1 MTVVGRMPAAE
12 RRRQLLDTAIRVFAR
27 TGFHD
32 TTMSQ
37 IAETAGVTKP
47 VLYQHFASKRD
58 LYLAVLE
65 DVGRRMR
72 DAVLEAAG
80 TEGSPRAQVEAG
92 FSAFVRF
99 VVEDRWGFRL
109 LFSGTNRQ
117 DPEFEAVS
125 ARVEQ
130 LMANGIAEL
139 IVVEGMAEEHRQ
151 VLAHGVVGLAE
162 GMARHWLT
170 GASTLGEDELA
181 ADLSAL
187 AWAGLRG
194 LAAPQREP

>member
-1 MTVVGRMPAAE
+1 MTLVGRLPAAE
-12 RRRQLLDTAIRVFAR
+12 RRRQLLDTAIRVFAE

-32 TTMSQ
+32 TTMHQ

-65 DVGRRMR
+65 DVSERLRA
-72 DAVLEAAG
+72 AVLGAAG
-80 TEGSPRAQVEAG
+80 TASTPRAQVEAG
-92 FSAFVRF
+92 FRAYVHA

-109 LFSGTNRQ
+109 LLSGVNRQ
-117 DPEFEAVS
+117 DAEFNAVS
-125 ARVEQ
+125 SKAER
-130 LMANGIAEL
+130 LMASGIADL
-139 IVVEGMAEEHRQ
+139 IAVEGMAREHRL

-162 GMARHWLT
+162 GMTRHWLT
-170 GASTLGEDELA
+170 GASTLDPDELA
-181 ADLSAL
+181 RDLTSL

-194 LAAPQREP
+194 LTAP

>member
-1 MTVVGRMPAAE
+1 MTLVGRLPAPE
-12 RRRQLLDTAIRVFAR
+12 RRRQLLDTATRVFAE

-32 TTMSQ
+32 TTMHQ

-65 DVGRRMR
+65 DVSARLRT
-72 DAVLEAAG
+72 AVLDAAG
-80 TEGSPRAQVEAG
+80 TASTPRAQVEAG
-92 FSAFVRF
+92 FRAYVQS

-109 LFSGTNRQ
+109 LLSGVNRQ
-117 DPEFEAVS
+117 DPEFNAVS
-125 ARVEQ
+125 GRAER
-130 LMANGIAEL
+130 LMASGIAEL
-139 IVVEGMAEEHRQ
+139 ITVEGMPKEHCLL
-151 VLAHGVVGLAE
+151 LAYGVVGLAE

-170 GASTLGEDELA
+170 GASSLTPEELTR
-181 ADLSAL
+181 DLTSL

-194 LAAPQREP
+194 LTAT